1 MAIQYNYRAL
11 FLFIILTFRMLSFL
25 LVYLDYNLRKDYIA
39 KNLCQ
44 NRNRPSMH
52 CNGKCY
58 LSKQLAKAAEQ
69 KEAQQKYASQSVDL
83 YCSTMPQITA
93 SMFNTYFYIV
103 SKYFFIGNGYL
114 QNFYSKVFK
123 PPTFSSVH

>member
-1 MAIQYNYRAL
+1 MALEYNHRAL
-11 FLFIILTFRMLSFL
+11 FLFIILGIRMLSSP
-25 LVYLDYNLRKDYIA
+25 LVYLDYSLRKDYIA

-69 KEAQQKYASQSVDL
+69 KEAQQKNAGTNSIIDL
-83 YCSTMPQITA
+83 YCEICIIT
-93 SMFNTYFYIV
+93 NTPKLILPIYEIPNH
-103 SKYFFIGNGYL
+103 FFLPIFYL
-114 QNFYSKVFK
+114 QSFFSKIFK
-123 PPTFSSVH
+123 PPIC